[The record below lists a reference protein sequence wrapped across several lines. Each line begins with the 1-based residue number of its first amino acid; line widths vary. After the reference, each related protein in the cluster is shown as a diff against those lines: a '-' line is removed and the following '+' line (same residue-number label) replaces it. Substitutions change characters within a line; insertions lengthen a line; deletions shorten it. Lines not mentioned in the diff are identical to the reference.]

1 MREFTLIENML
12 NFCGQTVTIF
22 TTSGGIS
29 GAGFTGVLVG
39 VSCDTIKL
47 IVTLGPAP
55 DCSCGSACGCACACG
70 PFLGRQSANNCG
82 FNPCFVG
89 AIAEIPVDKVVSFVH
104 NAI

>member
-12 NFCGQTVTIF
+12 NYCGQTVTIF

-55 DCSCGSACGCACACG
+55 DCACGSACGCPCTCG
-70 PFLGRQSANNCG
+70 PFRMSVNGCG
-82 FNPCFVG
+82 GCNSNFVG